1 MSDTGPIHSCLIRS
15 DGRVETL
22 GDPALLFPYWSFT
35 KTVIAI
41 CALRLEER
49 GLLSLD
55 DAIADRRITLGQC
68 LTHTAGLPDYGPL
81 PAYRCAVAAGEAPW
95 PRDRLLSEALAQGA
109 LFPPGQGWRYS
120 NVGYLFAREHL
131 EAVAGCDLD
140 TLVRQEITAPL
151 GLHSVAL
158 ATTPESFAA
167 VSWPEAAGYH
177 PGWVYHGCLVG
188 TAADAA
194 RLLQALFAGA
204 LVQPT
209 TLARM
214 MTPHPVGGALP
225 GRPWTRCGYGIG
237 LMAGEAGAS
246 GRTIGHSGS
255 GPFSVNAVYHFP
267 DVAEPAT
274 VACFTDGRDEGVAEF
289 EAVRLAG
296 RCA

>member
-1 MSDTGPIHSCLIRS
+1 MSDTGHIHSCLIRS
-15 DGRVETL
+15 DGRAETL

-35 KTVIAI
+35 KTVIAV
-41 CALRLEER
+41 CALRLEEQGR
-49 GLLSLD
+49 LSLD
-55 DAIADRRITLGQC
+55 DTVADRSITLGQC
-68 LTHTAGLPDYGPL
+68 LTHTAGLPDYGAL
-81 PAYRCAVAAGEAPW
+81 PAYHRAVAGGEAPW

-109 LFPPGQGWRYS
+109 LLPPGQGWRYS
-120 NVGYLFAREHL
+120 NIGYLFAREHL
-131 EAVAGCDLD
+131 EAVSGCGLD

-151 GLHSVAL
+151 GLHSVVL

-167 VSWPEAAGYH
+167 VCWPEAAGYH

-188 TAADAA
+188 TAGDAA
-194 RLLQALFAGA
+194 RLLHALFAGA
-204 LVQPT
+204 LVQRK

-214 MTPHPVGGALP
+214 MTPHPVGGVLP
-225 GRPWTRCGYGIG
+225 GRPWTTCGYGIG

-246 GRTIGHSGS
+246 GRVIGHSGA

-267 DVAEPAT
+267 DVVEPVT

-296 RCA
+296 GCA